1 MTRRRQRACVALA
14 VAALCGCGPIV
25 YVDQVTNHAQS
36 SVDAAAAADCARL
49 SPYWYTR
56 ATMLLHL
63 AREEAARAD
72 FQGANHFGHLADQAA
87 TEALREVKQDKAAK
101 P

>member
-1 MTRRRQRACVALA
+1 VR
-14 VAALCGCGPIV
+14 AALLAAVLGACGPIV

-36 SVDAAAAADCARL
+36 SVDAASAADCARL
-49 SPYWYTR
+49 APYWYTR
-56 ATMLLHL
+56 ATLLLHL

-87 TEALREVKQDKAAK
+87 IEALRQVKQDKAAA